1 MSIDHMGLSV
11 VDMAK
16 MKDFYVKVVATLDLK
31 VGYEAPGG
39 GAVGLGDG
47 TSFPC
52 LFLMKSDKGTTPRAH
67 FAFRAKNRAAVNA
80 FYKVAMELGAKD
92 NGPPGIREHYHSNY
106 YGCFVIDPEG
116 HNIEAVTHAAE

>member
-31 VGYEAPGG
+31 VGYEAPNG

-52 LFLMKSDKGTTPRAH
+52 LFLMKSDTQQRPRAH

-106 YGCFVIDPEG
+106 YSCFVIDPEG